1 MKKPNLLLTILIGLS
16 ILSCSSDDDDN
27 PQTQISQLTKIEQR
41 SFYNGTLEEKIII
54 NYSNQKP
61 ELWSFYDETNQLT
74 FTSEWNY
81 STNGNLISIK
91 GYLPDGSLSSESNIS
106 YDNSN
111 RIIQTIRSEEN
122 NTYITSTN
130 FIHNSDN
137 TITSNTDSNGNISSK
152 IFEIN
157 NNGIIDK
164 EIENGNVIVSVQYD
178 NLKPIS
184 KTSYSTTYNYTYE
197 ENGSIPITFQSLFG
211 ANPINVVLFQNSLN
225 DSSDSLTTELI
236 TEIASTSSTEE
247 YVYTLNDDNFPAT
260 RKDYYNGELDDE
272 FDYFYE

>member
-1 MKKPNLLLTILIGLS
+1 MKKLNLLLTILIGLS

-74 FTSEWNY
+74 FMSEWNY